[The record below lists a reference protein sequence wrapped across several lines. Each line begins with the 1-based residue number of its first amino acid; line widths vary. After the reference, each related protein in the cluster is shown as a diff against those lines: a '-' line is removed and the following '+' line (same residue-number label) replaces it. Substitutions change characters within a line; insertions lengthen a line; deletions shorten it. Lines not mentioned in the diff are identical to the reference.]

1 MMGIPVERLQNMINN
16 LPDPER
22 YLGNEY
28 KFPVLSE
35 QQLITYDSNPP
46 IITKQKY
53 IVFKKK
59 LSHYGYIW
67 EVDITCQ

>member
-1 MMGIPVERLQNMINN
+1 MMIPVERLQNMINN

-22 YLGNEY
+22 YWHDEY
-28 KFPVLSE
+28 KFPIHSE
-35 QQLITYDSNPP
+35 SLLITYDSNPP
-46 IITKQKY
+46 IATEQKY

-67 EVDITCQ
+67 VLDIIDR